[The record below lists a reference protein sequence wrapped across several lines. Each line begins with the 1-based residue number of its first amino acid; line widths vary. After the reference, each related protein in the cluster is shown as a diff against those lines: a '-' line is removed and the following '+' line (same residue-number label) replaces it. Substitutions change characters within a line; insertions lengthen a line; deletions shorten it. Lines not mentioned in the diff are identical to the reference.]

1 APPWVGRGRCRSG
14 PGDGVGGG
22 LVDRLDSGQTPLPAA
37 ALDGVAQGHLDR
49 LATVLVSFGDV
60 EDRIA
65 AAVDPPGD
73 LGVDTGDVR
82 GGLLEH
88 VTAGKSRRV
97 PVLRGRRLLGQTAA

>member
-1 APPWVGRGRCRSG
+1 LFRSRLVPQGTRGCPALGRARRCRSG
-14 PGDGVGGG
+14 PGDEVGGV

-37 ALDGVAQGHLDR
+37 ALDEVAQGHLDR

-65 AAVDPPGD
+65 EAVDPLGD
-73 LGVDTGDVR
+73 LVVDTGHVR

-88 VTAGKSRRV
+88 VTA
-97 PVLRGRRLLGQTAA
+97 